1 MSLILYLALLPLS
14 VWMLAGAFALLDGG
28 NRGSAFRTMALRLL
42 PVVILVWFL
51 GEGTVLPLAYAL
63 VTVLTVHTLALVG
76 TRWALRR
83 GLFRSRFEG

>member
-1 MSLILYLALLPLS
+1 MSLILYLVLLPLS

-28 NRGSAFRTMALRLL
+28 NRSSTFRLLALRLL

-51 GEGTVLPLAYAL
+51 GKGAVLPLACAL
-63 VTVLTVHTLALVG
+63 LTVLTVHTLALMG

>member
-28 NRGSAFRTMALRLL
+28 NRGSTFRTMALRLL
-42 PVVILVWFL
+42 PVVILAWFL

-63 VTVLTVHTLALVG
+63 MTVLTVHTLALVG

>member
-28 NRGSAFRTMALRLL
+28 NRSPTFRMLALRLL
-42 PVVILVWFL
+42 PVVILAWFL
-51 GEGTVLPLAYAL
+51 GEGIVLPLACAL
-63 VTVLTVHTLALVG
+63 ITVLTIHTLVLMG

-83 GLFRSRFEG
+83 GLFRSSFEG